1 MNPRDV
7 HSGNVALPGGKLD
20 LGETPY
26 DAVIRETDE
35 EIGIDLSD
43 ASKFIYLGHT
53 KEIDPYYATLRNKK
67 MLLTVHCKIYFSIP
81 AVYTLCSA
89 F

>member
-1 MNPRDV
+1 VNPRDV

-20 LGETPY
+20 SGETSY
-26 DAVIRETDE
+26 DAVIRETSE

-43 ASKFIYLGHT
+43 ISKFVYLGHM
-53 KEIDPYYATLRNKK
+53 KEIDPYYASFRNKK
-67 MLLTVHCKIYFSIP
+67 MLLTVHCKIYFSIST
-81 AVYTLCSA
+81 VYTFHSA